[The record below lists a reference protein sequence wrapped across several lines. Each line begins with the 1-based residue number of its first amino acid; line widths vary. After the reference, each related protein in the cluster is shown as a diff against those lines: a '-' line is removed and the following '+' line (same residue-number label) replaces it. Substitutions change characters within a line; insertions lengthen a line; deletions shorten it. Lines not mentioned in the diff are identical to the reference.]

1 MTSLAWI
8 SEENKALLA
17 KEGMEPGQT
26 LTYDSV
32 VQLTKKY
39 PSLEFE
45 DILTIVKYVDEDHS
59 LDIMNMYCYHATK
72 LESVQSAFEFASSY
86 RNYNLLLAL
95 LDKHQHDD
103 LLTEW
108 CQVYELVSTLRY
120 NINIDFKEVLAK
132 TEKLLPYIKSDL
144 LITKLKILR
153 YSAYYRLKQYKMA
166 HAITLETAEFLKTLR
181 PGYLKSVLAARVAN
195 NLAYSYFL
203 FEHNVKKAELLI
215 SSTIVNPATQEY
227 ILASAHQ
234 ILGQIYIFN
243 NFQKSK
249 HNLIFSYNLYK
260 KMNVL
265 SQANVIKNNDLIF
278 LHNVHQ
284 KYFPLD
290 EDMDI
295 EEQAHQYIIR
305 KQPDKAIA
313 LLDLA
318 EQQNGKNKFNLFY
331 RSMATDNYHLC
342 KKALHFAMMDGDFV
356 FTKWMFKKFEEKYV
370 LTNERGILN

>member
-1 MTSLAWI
+1 MAWI

-39 PSLEFE
+39 PWLEFE

-103 LLTEW
+103 LLTQW
-108 CQVYELVSTLRY
+108 CQVYELVSTLYHPCLNYRD
-120 NINIDFKEVLAK
+120 ILSGSEQLLAC
-132 TEKLLPYIKSDL
+132 IKSKTL
-144 LITKLKILR
+144 RVKLKILR
-153 YSAYYRLKQYKMA
+153 FSSYYNLKQYKMA
-166 HAITLETAEFLKTLR
+166 YTLALEKADALKSLQ
-181 PGYLKSVLAARVAN
+181 PGYIKSSFAAKIAS
-195 NLAYSYFL
+195 NLAIIHYNAESNL
-203 FEHNVKKAELLI
+203 EKAEELI
-215 SSTIVNPATQEY
+215 LSTIVNPASQEY
-227 ILASAHQ
+227 ILANVHQ
-234 ILGQIYIFN
+234 ILGQI
-243 NFQKSK
+243 
-249 HNLIFSYNLYK
+249 LIFSNFEKSKQHLLTLINLYQK
-260 KMNVL
+260 LKF
-265 SQANVIKNNDLIF
+265 SPADVIKNNDLPF

-295 EEQAHQYIIR
+295 EERAHQYIIR
-305 KQPDKAIA
+305 KQFDKALT

-331 RSMATDNYHLC
+331 RAMATDNYHIY
-342 KKALHFAMMDGDFV
+342 KEALHFAMMDGEIIYS
-356 FTKWMFKKFEEKYV
+356 KWMFNKFEKKY
-370 LTNERGILN
+370 LIK